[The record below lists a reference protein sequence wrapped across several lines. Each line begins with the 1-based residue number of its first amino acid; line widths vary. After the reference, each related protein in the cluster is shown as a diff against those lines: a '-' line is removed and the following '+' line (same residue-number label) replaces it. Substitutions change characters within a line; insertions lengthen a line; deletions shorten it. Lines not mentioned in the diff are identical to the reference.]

1 MYEKNEKRVTPI
13 PYKKKEDLSIT
24 EKSSDALKNYL
35 TIFVVLVFP
44 LSKVS
49 TLITMPV

>member
-1 MYEKNEKRVTPI
+1 MKNVLPLF
-13 PYKKKEDLSIT
+13 YKKKEDPSIT